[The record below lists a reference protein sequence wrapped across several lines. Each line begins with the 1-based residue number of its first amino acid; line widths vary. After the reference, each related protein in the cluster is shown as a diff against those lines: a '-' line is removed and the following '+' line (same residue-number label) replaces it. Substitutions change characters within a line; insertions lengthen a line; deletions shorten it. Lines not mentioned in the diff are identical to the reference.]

1 MKNKQS
7 IIDTERRSQGKAF
20 QFSNQQRRM
29 VIGLFLFTL
38 SLWASADNT
47 NPFTGI
53 WWNENQTL
61 KVRIVADDNVYKG
74 IVVWKSEASEA
85 KMKEGDVFLKALK
98 PNGDLTRLE
107 DGIIGNENRSAKCTI
122 TPAGKDKLEVK
133 MSKGFLFKTVT
144 WTKAE
149 EE

>member
-7 IIDTERRSQGKAF
+7 LTDIERKEKMGI
-20 QFSNQQRRM
+20 QFSSQHRRM
-29 VIGLFLFTL
+29 VMGLFLFTL
-38 SLWASADNT
+38 SLWASARNT
-47 NPFTGI
+47 DPFTGV

-74 IVVWKSEASEA
+74 IVVWKSEGSEA

-98 PNGDLTRLE
+98 PNDDLTRLE

-133 MSKGFLFKTVT
+133 MSKGFLSKTVT